1 MFIACFLF
9 SSATLHFKTFRH
21 HVLHQAH
28 VNFTELAGFACL
40 MIHPVP
46 YDMGM
51 AIRFPCGVVARY
63 AVMSFILVD
72 EDLQGCDSPSLMAAV
87 AILPKLVYGRVL
99 FAHHHALTNRR
110 TAIDDFCLAGLFVD
124 DCPLLCL
131 HGTSRFLFYHP
142 GDFIIISG
150 QVLSL
155 HQRGLP

>member
-1 MFIACFLF
+1 MLGNDEVRAFQMFIACFLF

-51 AIRFPCGVVARY
+51 AVRFPCGVVARY
-63 AVMSFILVD
+63 AVMSLVLVD
-72 EDLQGCDSPSLMAAV
+72 EDLQGCDSPSIMAAV

-99 FAHHHALTNRR
+99 FAHHHALTKRR
-110 TAIDDFCLAGLFVD
+110 TAIDDFCLAGLLSVTVRSFV
-124 DCPLLCL
+124 CMARPVFSF
-131 HGTSRFLFYHP
+131 TIRA
-142 GDFIIISG
+142 IS
-150 QVLSL
+150 L
-155 HQRGLP
+155 